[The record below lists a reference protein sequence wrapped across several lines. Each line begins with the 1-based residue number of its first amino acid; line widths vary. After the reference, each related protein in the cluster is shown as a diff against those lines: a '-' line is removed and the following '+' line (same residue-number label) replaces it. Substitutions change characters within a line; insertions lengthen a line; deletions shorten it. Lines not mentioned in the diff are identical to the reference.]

1 MVSARGSIVT
11 TQVSIKD
18 GITPL
23 SSLFSGARDNSLLVA
38 KGEDRESNWFAFERD
53 VGALAAVLRISGNES
68 WLVAEMDPYALAV
81 GIFAALHANCR
92 AVLPANH
99 QPGHLDD
106 LATKTGGVITSVWD
120 VSYTS
125 TIIPTFGTGCGNSL
139 SKLEMLDL
147 EKAEIVLHTSGTTG
161 DPVSIRKPLRCL
173 DAEVT
178 ALHRAFS
185 PAAAKPVLATVPPY
199 HIYGLLFRILWPLA
213 SARPIY
219 RDLISY
225 PEELVSAAEREP
237 GATLVTS
244 PAFLKRALPVLELT
258 RLKKVLGPVFSS
270 GGPLPSDVAATYN
283 AALSKPVAEVYG
295 STETGGIAFR
305 SVFEADEQTP
315 WQPLPTVAVRLES
328 EQHLVAVRSPFLPE
342 DGWYLSSD
350 RARFLPDGRFI
361 LEGRADR
368 IVKLEEQRV
377 SLSEVERRLVACSS
391 VNAARVVRLP
401 DEVSRRQVL
410 AAVIEPSATGW
421 EALARDGKPAM
432 RRSLQEALNPYLT
445 AVVMPKRWRFV
456 TQIPEDERGKTTDAA
471 LIALLM
477 DNQGRR
483 IEPVVLERQV
493 TSEQLSLDLTL
504 PRNLFYFEGHFDE
517 TQILPGVVQVSW
529 AVDYAQKHF
538 AFWPAFRRVEAL
550 KFFKVLHPDQ
560 RVTLDLEFN
569 RQKGS
574 LKFSFSDDT
583 TKYSSG
589 RIIFAAAS

>member
-1 MVSARGSIVT
+1 MVSARGPIVT

-18 GITPL
+18 GVTPL
-23 SSLFSGARDNSLLVA
+23 SRLFSVARDKSLLVA
-38 KGEDRESNWFAFERD
+38 KGEGRASSWFSFERD
-53 VGALAAVLRISGNES
+53 VAALSAVLRTSDNES
-68 WLVAEMDPYALAV
+68 WLVAETDPYALAV
-81 GIFAALHANCR
+81 GIFAALHANCQ

-106 LATKTGGVITSVWD
+106 LATKTGGVITNAED
-120 VSYTS
+120 VSYS
-125 TIIPTFGTGCGNSL
+125 SAIIPTFGAEWGNSI
-139 SKLEMLDL
+139 SRLEVLDL
-147 EKAEIVLHTSGTTG
+147 QKAEIVLHTSGTTG

-173 DAEVT
+173 DAEVA

-185 PAAAKPVLATVPPY
+185 PAAAKAVLATVPPY

-213 SARPIY
+213 TARPIY
-219 RDLISY
+219 CDLISY
-225 PEELVSAAEREP
+225 PEELVSAAEREA

-244 PAFLKRALPVLELT
+244 PAFLKRALPVLDLT

-270 GGPLPSDVAATYN
+270 GGPLPPDVAATYN
-283 AALSKPVAEVYG
+283 AALSEPVAEVYG
-295 STETGGIAFR
+295 STETGGIAYR
-305 SVFEADEQTP
+305 SVFEVELPTP
-315 WQPLPTVAVRLES
+315 WQPLPTVAVKLDS
-328 EQHLVAVRSPFLPE
+328 ERQLIAVRSPFLL
-342 DGWYLSSD
+342 DDDWYLSSD

-377 SLSEVERRLVACSS
+377 SLSEVERRLVACST

-421 EALARDGKPAM
+421 EALEREGKPAT
-432 RRSLQEALNPYLT
+432 RRALQDALSPYLT

-477 DNQGRR
+477 NIQGRR
-483 IEPVVLERQV
+483 VEPVISEREA
-493 TSEQLSLDLTL
+493 TSERLSLDLTL
-504 PRNLFYFEGHFDE
+504 PRNLFYFDGHFDE
-517 TQILPGVVQVSW
+517 TPILAGVVQVSW

-538 AFWPAFRRVEAL
+538 AFPPAFRRVEAL
-550 KFFKVLHPDQ
+550 KFFKILQPDQ
-560 RVTLDLEFN
+560 QVTLDLEYN

-589 RIIFAAAS
+589 RIIFEAAS